1 LHEIESGPALVLGLL
16 RDGGDDPAVARL
28 VEAVDVHGDGRRE
41 LAPLDEYGVRAIA
54 RSYVIDVADLPAE
67 QILRASGGVP
77 SRVHELVADWSR
89 DEAARRLAAAAEW
102 LAAGR
107 SRQAEGLRFADNV
120 IALKLR
126 RIYDTAAR
134 EQLAGVCPY
143 KGLGTFEESDA
154 AYFFGRE
161 QLVGELAAR
170 SVGVGLLGV
179 VGPSG
184 SGKSSLVLAGLLP
197 SLAAGL
203 LPGSERWGRAVLRP
217 GARPV
222 AELDSALSGAERG
235 ERLILVVDQFE
246 EVFTTTADPAEQEA
260 FIGRLAELASDPAVA
275 VAVTIRA
282 DYTGHC
288 SLYPEFAEL
297 LAANL
302 VLVGPMTGDQLRRA
316 IELPARRVGLRVES
330 ALVDALVAEVQ
341 DEPGGF
347 RCCPLPSC
355 SSGRNAP
362 TAGCATT
369 PTFAT
374 GASEAPWRAS
384 PSRPTISS
392 RSANGKPP

>member
-1 LHEIESGPALVLGLL
+1 M
-16 RDGGDDPAVARL
+16 
-28 VEAVDVHGDGRRE
+28 HGDGRRE

-107 SRQAEGLRFADNV
+107 SRQAEGLRFADNM

-126 RIYDTAAR
+126 RIYDTATR

-235 ERLILVVDQFE
+235 ERLVLVVDQFE

-260 FIGRLAELASDPAVA
+260 FIGRLGDLASDPAMA
-275 VAVTIRA
+275 VVVTIRA

-288 SLYPEFAEL
+288 SLYPEFAER

-347 RCCPLPSC
+347 RCCPRPSC
-355 SSGRNAP
+355 SSGRRAP

-369 PTFAT
+369 RTFAA

-384 PSRPTISS
+384 PSRPTSS
-392 RSANGKPP
+392 SPSASGKPP

>member
-1 LHEIESGPALVLGLL
+1 
-16 RDGGDDPAVARL
+16 
-28 VEAVDVHGDGRRE
+28 
-41 LAPLDEYGVRAIA
+41 
-54 RSYVIDVADLPAE
+54 
-67 QILRASGGVP
+67 
-77 SRVHELVADWSR
+77 
-89 DEAARRLAAAAEW
+89 
-102 LAAGR
+102 
-107 SRQAEGLRFADNV
+107 
-120 IALKLR
+120 
-126 RIYDTAAR
+126 
-134 EQLAGVCPY
+134 
-143 KGLGTFEESDA
+143 
-154 AYFFGRE
+154 
-161 QLVGELAAR
+161 
-170 SVGVGLLGV
+170 
-179 VGPSG
+179 
-184 SGKSSLVLAGLLP
+184 
-197 SLAAGL
+197 
-203 LPGSERWGRAVLRP
+203 
-217 GARPV
+217 V
-222 AELDSALSGAERG
+222 AELDSALSGAEHG
-235 ERLILVVDQFE
+235 ERLVLVVDQFE
-246 EVFTTTADPAEQEA
+246 EVFTTSADPAEQEA
-260 FIGRLAELASDPAVA
+260 FIGRLVELASDPAVA